1 MKKRSLYRK
10 LYIYFFIVIVVSL
23 ASVGIFSYRTST
35 QELDILVQ
43 NQMTQIVTNA
53 VNHTDLYLKAYSR
66 SIVSLLTIRELK
78 QFIDRPR
85 NLHEYEF
92 YEYRKQIKE
101 IGVDSLFIRNPEIAA
116 IYVISF
122 NGNAV
127 YYYNEVPDQPSFTAA
142 QTQEQLDYFRENTR
156 ENGQLGILNHSIM
169 SNQSNQMLT
178 LVRQTRGLSD
188 PSPQGVLAIEIR
200 SADLSSLWK
209 GIELGPNGYF
219 FIMDDKGRTVYHP
232 QSDQVGTI
240 TNNDLR
246 QKIIEAGSSM
256 FTDDSS
262 GEQRVYMSRKS
273 DYSGWSL
280 VVSMPLDEQ
289 RKPVENIR
297 STTIIVGLF
306 TLLFALGLAYQ
317 FGRSITGPIKILKQ
331 GMRETE
337 KGNWA
342 IIPLPKHIDEIVE
355 LMMRYNLMVNR
366 LSELVEKAYQADLKN
381 QEIQLERQRAEF
393 QSLQL
398 QINPHFLYN
407 TLEVI
412 VCYASIRESEEIT
425 EIVKALAYMLRYS
438 VQTNLEEITV
448 ANELKHVMYFLIVL
462 RHRINREFEIDVAV
476 SPKLLLQKMVRL
488 TLQPLVENAF
498 QHAFPDGLEDYH
510 TIKID
515 GGMDE
520 KVFWISVEDNGIG
533 IAQDKLIRLQE
544 QVNSNRLADGEI
556 DEKGRKGGIGILN
569 VHRRIQMVFGDQ
581 YGLRI
586 ESELERGTKIIL
598 EMPHTPAAGPIGT
611 GSSIKLEMK

>member
-43 NQMTQIVTNA
+43 NQMNQIVTNA

-142 QTQEQLDYFRENTR
+142 QTQEQLDYFRENTK

-569 VHRRIQMVFGDQ
+569 VHRRIQMVFGDE

>member
-1 MKKRSLYRK
+1 MKRRSLYRK

-35 QELDILVQ
+35 KELDILVQ

-127 YYYNEVPDQPSFTAA
+127 YYYNEVPDQPTFTAA
-142 QTQEQLDYFRENTR
+142 ETQAQLDYFRENTS

-200 SADLSSLWK
+200 SADLSALWK
-209 GIELGPNGYF
+209 GVELGPNGYF

-232 QSDQVGTI
+232 QTDQVGT
-240 TNNDLR
+240 TMNNDLR
-246 QKIIEAGSSM
+246 QKIIEAGPSM
-256 FTDDSS
+256 FTDNSG
-262 GEQRVYMSRKS
+262 GEQRVYMSMKS

-297 STTIIVGLF
+297 STTLIVGLF

-342 IIPLPKHIDEIVE
+342 IIPLPKYSDEIVE

-412 VCYASIRESEEIT
+412 VCYASIRESEEIS

-448 ANELKHVMYFLIVL
+448 ANELKHVMYFLVVL

-510 TIKID
+510 MIRID

-520 KVFWISVEDNGIG
+520 KIFWISVEDNGIG
-533 IAQDKLIRLQE
+533 IAGDKLIRLQE
-544 QVNSNRLADGEI
+544 QLNTNRLADGEI

-586 ESELERGTKIIL
+586 ESELERGTKIIM
-598 EMPHTPAAGPIGT
+598 EMPHTGMAR
-611 GSSIKLEMK
+611 SVSQDWR